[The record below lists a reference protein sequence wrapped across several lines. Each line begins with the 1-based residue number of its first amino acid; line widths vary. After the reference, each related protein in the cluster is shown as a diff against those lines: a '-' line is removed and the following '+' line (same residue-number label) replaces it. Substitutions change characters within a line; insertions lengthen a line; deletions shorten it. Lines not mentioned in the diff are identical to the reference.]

1 MSSQLTKEFLK
12 LRNKFLNGTASP
24 AEIELLE
31 QYYEL
36 FANEEEAIGQLTEP
50 EITTLEETLKEG
62 IAQRI
67 LASARPS
74 TIPFYKRTLIRAAS
88 ILVFAS
94 IGLYLLY
101 NHYPRHPQPIVNNK
115 IYKNDVA
122 PGGNKAILTLADGS
136 KLVLNNSKNG
146 PLATQAGIQVIKR
159 DSLLSYKV
167 TAASNNKVSYNSIAT
182 PKGGQYQL
190 VLADGTKVWLN
201 SASSLRYPTSFTGK
215 DRTVELT
222 GEAYFE
228 VAKNK
233 NQPFNVK
240 TTTQTVQVLGTH
252 FNVNAYR
259 DENTVKTT
267 LLEGSVKVYSAT
279 GNVMISPGQQ
289 SALANN
295 GSFVINKDL
304 DTDEIIA
311 WKNGVFQFNEA
322 DIQTIMRQIAR
333 WYDIDVEFKGAMPAN
348 TYHGKI
354 SRNSNV
360 SQVLKILELSG
371 INFTIEG
378 RKISVKS

>member
-12 LRNKFLNGTASP
+12 LKKKFLNGTASP

-36 FANEEEAIGQLTEP
+36 FANEQEATSQLTEP
-50 EITTLEETLKEG
+50 EITRLEASLKEG
-62 IAQRI
+62 IAYRI
-67 LASARPS
+67 AVSARPS
-74 TIPFYKRTLIRAAS
+74 IPFYKRTLTRAAA

-94 IGLYLLY
+94 AGLYLLY
-101 NHYPRHPQPIVNNK
+101 NHHPGRLQPIVNNK
-115 IYKNDVA
+115 VYKNDIA

-146 PLATQAGIQVIKR
+146 ALATQSGTQIVKQ
-159 DSLLSYKV
+159 DSTLSYKTTV
-167 TAASNNKVSYNSIAT
+167 GNNSQVSYNTITT
-182 PKGGQYQL
+182 PYGGQYQL

-201 SASSLRYPTSFTGK
+201 AASSLRYPTSFTGK
-215 DRTVELT
+215 DRSVELT

-240 TTTQTVQVLGTH
+240 TATQTVQVLGTH
-252 FNVNAYR
+252 FNVNAYS
-259 DENTVKTT
+259 DEKAVKTT
-267 LLEGSVKVYSAT
+267 LLEGSVKVSSAT
-279 GNVMISPGQQ
+279 ANVMISPGQQ
-289 SALANN
+289 SALAKN
-295 GSFVINKDL
+295 GLFVIDKDL
-304 DTDEIIA
+304 DTDEIVA

-333 WYDIDVEFKGAMPAN
+333 WYNIDVEFKGTIPAN

-378 RKISVKS
+378 RKITVKS

>member
-1 MSSQLTKEFLK
+1 MPSQPKKEFLK
-12 LRNKFLNGTASP
+12 LKKKLLNGMASP

-36 FANEEEAIGQLTEP
+36 FANEEEATGQLTEP
-50 EITTLEETLKEG
+50 QIASLEESLKEG
-62 IAQRI
+62 IANRI
-67 LASARPS
+67 AANTRPS
-74 TIPFYKRTLIRAAS
+74 IPFFRRTLVRAAA

-94 IGLYLLY
+94 IGSYLLY
-101 NHYPRHPQPIVNNK
+101 NHYSRRPQPIVNNK
-115 IYKNDVA
+115 VYKNDIA

-146 PLATQAGIQVIKR
+146 ALATQAGIQIVKQ
-159 DSLLSYKV
+159 DSMLSYKA
-167 TAASNNKVSYNSIAT
+167 TAEINSQVSYNTITT
-182 PKGGQYQL
+182 PNGGQYQL

-201 SASSLRYPTSFTGK
+201 AASSLRYPTSFTGK

-240 TTTQTVQVLGTH
+240 SATQTVQVLGTH
-252 FNVNAYR
+252 FNVNAYT
-259 DENTVKTT
+259 DEKAVKTT
-267 LLEGSVKVYSAT
+267 LLEGSVKVQSAT
-279 GNVMISPGQQ
+279 RNVMISPGQQ
-289 SALANN
+289 AALANN
-295 GSFVINKDL
+295 GLFAINKDL
-304 DTDEIIA
+304 DTDEIVA

-333 WYDIDVEFKGAMPAN
+333 WYNIDVEFKGTIPAN

-378 RKISVKS
+378 RKITVKS

>member
-1 MSSQLTKEFLK
+1 MPSQTTKEFLK
-12 LRNKFLNGTASP
+12 LKKKFLNGTASP
-24 AEIELLE
+24 AEIQLLE

-36 FANEEEAIGQLTEP
+36 FANEEDAISKLTESQVAR
-50 EITTLEETLKEG
+50 LEESLKEG
-62 IAQRI
+62 ISQRI
-67 LASARPS
+67 MANTKPS
-74 TIPFYKRTLIRAAS
+74 VQFYKSTLARAAA

-94 IGLYLLY
+94 IGLYTVY
-101 NHYPRHPQPIVNNK
+101 NHYAARPQPIVNNRIK
-115 IYKNDVA
+115 KNDVA

-146 PLATQAGIQVIKR
+146 ALATQAGMQVIKQ
-159 DSLLSYKV
+159 DSMLSYKGK
-167 TAASNNKVSYNSIAT
+167 AATHGQVSYNTIAT

-190 VLADGTKVWLN
+190 ILADGTKVWLN
-201 SASSLRYPTSFTGK
+201 SASSLKYPTSFTGN
-215 DRTVELT
+215 DRTVELS

-233 NQPFNVK
+233 DQPFNVK

-252 FNVNAYR
+252 FNVNAYA
-259 DENTVKTT
+259 DEKAVKTT
-267 LLEGSVKVYSAT
+267 LLEGSVKVFSA
-279 GNVMISPGQQ
+279 NASVMIKPGQQ
-289 SALANN
+289 SALAVN
-295 GSFVINKDL
+295 GSFRINNDL

-311 WKNGVFQFNEA
+311 WKNGLFQFNEA

-333 WYDIDVEFKGAMPAN
+333 WYDIDVEFKGTMPVN

-378 RKISVKS
+378 RKITVKS

>member
-1 MSSQLTKEFLK
+1 
-12 LRNKFLNGTASP
+12 
-24 AEIELLE
+24 
-31 QYYEL
+31 
-36 FANEEEAIGQLTEP
+36 
-50 EITTLEETLKEG
+50 
-62 IAQRI
+62 
-67 LASARPS
+67 
-74 TIPFYKRTLIRAAS
+74 
-88 ILVFAS
+88 
-94 IGLYLLY
+94 
-101 NHYPRHPQPIVNNK
+101 
-115 IYKNDVA
+115 
-122 PGGNKAILTLADGS
+122 
-136 KLVLNNSKNG
+136 
-146 PLATQAGIQVIKR
+146 
-159 DSLLSYKV
+159 
-167 TAASNNKVSYNSIAT
+167 
-182 PKGGQYQL
+182 
-190 VLADGTKVWLN
+190 LN

-233 NQPFNVK
+233 SQPFNVK
-240 TTTQTVQVLGTH
+240 TTNQTVQVLGTH
-252 FNVNAYR
+252 FNVNAYA
-259 DENTVKTT
+259 DERVVKTT
-267 LLEGSVKVYSAT
+267 LLEGCVKVFSAT
-279 GNVMISPGQQ
+279 ANVMISPGQQ

>member
-12 LRNKFLNGTASP
+12 LKKKFLNGTASP

-36 FANEEEAIGQLTEP
+36 FANEEEATSQLTEP
-50 EITTLEETLKEG
+50 EIARLEESLQEG
-62 IAQRI
+62 IAYRI
-67 LASARPS
+67 AANARPS
-74 TIPFYKRTLIRAAS
+74 IPFYKRTLTRAAA

-94 IGLYLLY
+94 VGLYLVY
-101 NHYPRHPQPIVNNK
+101 NHNPGRPQPIVNNK
-115 IYKNDVA
+115 TYKNDIA

-146 PLATQAGIQVIKR
+146 ALATQAGIQIVKQ
-159 DSLLSYKV
+159 DSTLSYKG
-167 TAASNNKVSYNSIAT
+167 TAGNNSQASYNTITT
-182 PKGGQYQL
+182 PYGGQYQL

-201 SASSLRYPTSFTGK
+201 AASSLRYPTSFTGK
-215 DRTVELT
+215 DRSVELT

-240 TTTQTVQVLGTH
+240 TATQTVQVLGTH
-252 FNVNAYR
+252 FNVNAYS
-259 DENTVKTT
+259 DEKAVKTT
-267 LLEGSVKVYSAT
+267 LLEGSVKVSSAN
-279 GNVMISPGQQ
+279 GSVMISPGQQ
-289 SALANN
+289 SALAKN
-295 GSFVINKDL
+295 GLFVIDKDL
-304 DTDEIIA
+304 DTDEIVA

-333 WYDIDVEFKGAMPAN
+333 WYNIDVEFKGTIPAN

-378 RKISVKS
+378 RKITVKS

>member
-12 LRNKFLNGTASP
+12 LKKKFLNGTASP

-36 FANEEEAIGQLTEP
+36 FANEEEATSQLTEP
-50 EITTLEETLKEG
+50 EIVRLEESLKEG
-62 IAQRI
+62 IAYRI
-67 LASARPS
+67 AANARQS
-74 TIPFYKRTLIRAAS
+74 IPFYKRTLTRAAA

-94 IGLYLLY
+94 VGLYLLY
-101 NHYPRHPQPIVNNK
+101 NHYPGRPQQIVNNK
-115 IYKNDVA
+115 IYKNDIA

-146 PLATQAGIQVIKR
+146 ALATQAGIQIVKQ
-159 DSLLSYKV
+159 DSTLSYKA
-167 TAASNNKVSYNSIAT
+167 TAGSKSQAAYNTITT
-182 PKGGQYQL
+182 PYGGQYQL

-201 SASSLRYPTSFTGK
+201 AASSLRYPTSFTGK
-215 DRTVELT
+215 DRSVELT

-240 TTTQTVQVLGTH
+240 TATQTVQVLGTH
-252 FNVNAYR
+252 FNVNAYS
-259 DENTVKTT
+259 DEKAVKTT
-267 LLEGSVKVYSAT
+267 LLEGSVKVSSAT
-279 GNVMISPGQQ
+279 ANVMISPGQQ
-289 SALANN
+289 SALAKN
-295 GSFVINKDL
+295 GLFLIDKDL
-304 DTDEIIA
+304 DTDEIVA

-333 WYDIDVEFKGAMPAN
+333 WYNIDVEFKGTIPAN

-378 RKISVKS
+378 RKITVKS

>member
-12 LRNKFLNGTASP
+12 LKKKFLNGTASP

-36 FANEEEAIGQLTEP
+36 FANEEEATSQLTEP
-50 EITTLEETLKEG
+50 EIARLEESLKEG
-62 IAQRI
+62 ITYRI
-67 LASARPS
+67 AASARPS
-74 TIPFYKRTLIRAAS
+74 IPFYKRTLTRAAA

-94 IGLYLLY
+94 VGLYLLY
-101 NHYPRHPQPIVNNK
+101 NHHPERLQPIVNNK
-115 IYKNDVA
+115 VYKNDIA

-146 PLATQAGIQVIKR
+146 ALATQSGIQIVKQ
-159 DSLLSYKV
+159 DSTLSYKA
-167 TAASNNKVSYNSIAT
+167 TAGNNSQASYNTITT
-182 PKGGQYQL
+182 PYGGQYQL

-201 SASSLRYPTSFTGK
+201 AASSLRYPTSFTGK
-215 DRTVELT
+215 DRSVELT

-240 TTTQTVQVLGTH
+240 TATQTVQVLGTH
-252 FNVNAYR
+252 FNVNAYS
-259 DENTVKTT
+259 DEKAVKTT
-267 LLEGSVKVYSAT
+267 LLEGSVKVSSAT
-279 GNVMISPGQQ
+279 GSVMISPGQQ
-289 SALANN
+289 SALGKN
-295 GSFVINKDL
+295 GLFVIDKDL
-304 DTDEIIA
+304 DTDEIVA

-333 WYDIDVEFKGAMPAN
+333 WYNIDVEFKGTIPAN

-378 RKISVKS
+378 RKITVKS

>member
-12 LRNKFLNGTASP
+12 LKKKFLNGTASP

-36 FANEEEAIGQLTEP
+36 FANEEEATNHLTEP
-50 EITTLEETLKEG
+50 EIARLEESLKEG

-67 LASARPS
+67 MAETRP
-74 TIPFYKRTLIRAAS
+74 TIPFYKRTLVRAAAV
-88 ILVFAS
+88 LVFAS

-101 NHYPRHPQPIVNNK
+101 NQYPRHTQAIVNNK

-122 PGGNKAILTLADGS
+122 PGGNKAVLTLADGS

-146 PLATQAGIQVIKR
+146 ALATQAGIQIVKQ
-159 DSLLSYKV
+159 DGMLSYKA
-167 TAASNNKVSYNSIAT
+167 TAENNTRVSFNSIST

-215 DRTVELT
+215 NRTVELT

-252 FNVNAYR
+252 FNVNAYA
-259 DENTVKTT
+259 DENVVKTT

-279 GNVMISPGQQ
+279 RDVIISPGQQ
-289 SALANN
+289 SALTKN
-295 GSFVINKDL
+295 GLFVIDKDL
-304 DTDEIIA
+304 DTDEIVA

-322 DIQTIMRQIAR
+322 DIQTIMRQVAR
-333 WYDIDVEFKGAMPAN
+333 WYNIDVEFKGTIPAN

-378 RKISVKS
+378 RKITVKS